1 MNFLSSSNLHF
12 PCIQCVASCIQSR
25 LHCWWNALIKCFDRV
40 LVEKV
45 AVEKTKAGI
54 LLPEKAQGAVNE
66 AVVIAVGPGIK
77 NKLSMIRVCNARSGA
92 RNERSI

>member
-1 MNFLSSSNLHF
+1 MCCTLHHLASN
-12 PCIQCVASCIQSR
+12 
-25 LHCWWNALIKCFDRV
+25 CWWNALIKCFDRV

-77 NKLSMIRVCNARSGA
+77 NKLSMIRAVMRGVVQETRGA
-92 RNERSI
+92 YRAKIAPR

>member
-1 MNFLSSSNLHF
+1 MVMECPYKVLW
-12 PCIQCVASCIQSR
+12 PC
-25 LHCWWNALIKCFDRV
+25 
-40 LVEKV
+40 E
-45 AVEKTKAGI
+45 EKTKAGI

>member
-1 MNFLSSSNLHF
+1 MA
-12 PCIQCVASCIQSR
+12 I
-25 LHCWWNALIKCFDRV
+25 
-40 LVEKV
+40 E
-45 AVEKTKAGI
+45 EKTKAGI
-54 LLPEKAQGAVNE
+54 LLPEKTQGAVNE